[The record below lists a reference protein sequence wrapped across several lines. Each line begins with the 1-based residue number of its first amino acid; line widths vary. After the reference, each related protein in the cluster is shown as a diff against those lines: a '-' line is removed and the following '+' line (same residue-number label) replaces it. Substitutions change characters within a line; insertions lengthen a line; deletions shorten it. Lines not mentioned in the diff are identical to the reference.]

1 MNNLSISN
9 VINIS
14 VAQPGAGLGEYNT
27 SNLALFTQEQP
38 GGGFGSSGYKIYLEP
53 SEVADDFGTDSV
65 TYQQALA
72 VFSQQP
78 NILANNGY
86 LVIIPLLVEIQTLN
100 FSGIAASGDFK
111 INFDGDVTAQIDW
124 DDTAAEIQAK
134 VRTLTGLEK
143 AIVTG
148 SIASQSVVIT
158 MYGYYGEAAIVTI
171 TDNDLMTSAPAAVNI
186 TPVETRD
193 GEKLSEAIT
202 RSEELVEYFG
212 IMANDIIPGADMLL
226 AAAVIQTLIKIGFF
240 VQRDP
245 TSIDPGGDLDDL
257 RANNYTRSRGLYYGS
272 DNDTDALLMQAAY
285 AGRGLSTNFDGS
297 LTTQTM
303 HLKDLTGVEADP
315 TIDQTELQKAIDAG
329 ADTYVSIQGVAK
341 VFCSGENE
349 FFDDVYNLLWFIGAL
364 QIAGFNFLAQTS
376 TKIPQTEDGMT
387 ALKTAYR
394 AVCEQ
399 AVTNQYSAPGSWTSP
414 TTFGNQGD
422 FLQNISQRGYY
433 IYSVPVSQQSPADRA
448 ARQAPLV
455 QIALKSAGAIHSSTV
470 IVTVNP

>member
-27 SNLALFTQEQP
+27 SNLALFTHEQP

-53 SEVADDFGTDSV
+53 SEVGEDFGTDSV

-86 LVIIPLLVEIQTLN
+86 LVVIPLLVEIQTLG
-100 FSGIAASGDFK
+100 FSGVAASGDFK

-124 DDTAAEIQAK
+124 DDTADEIQTK

-158 MYGYYGEAAIVTI
+158 MYGYYGEASLVTI
-171 TDNDLMTSAPAAVNI
+171 TDNDLMTVAPAAITV
-186 TPVETRD
+186 TPVQTRD
-193 GEKLSEAIT
+193 GEKLDEAIT
-202 RSEELVEYFG
+202 RTEELVEYFG
-212 IMANDIIPGADMLL
+212 IMASAIIDGADMLL
-226 AAAVIQTLIKIGFF
+226 AAAVIQTEIKIGFF
-240 VQRDP
+240 VQRASA
-245 TSIDPGGDLDDL
+245 SIDPGGDLDDL
-257 RANNYTRSRGLYYGS
+257 RSNNYTRSRGLYYGS

-303 HLKDLTGVEADP
+303 HLKDLTGVDADP
-315 TIDQTELQKAIDAG
+315 TIDQT
-329 ADTYVSIQGVAK
+329 
-341 VFCSGENE
+341 
-349 FFDDVYNLLWFIGAL
+349 AL
-364 QIAGFNFLAQTS
+364 QIG
-376 TKIPQTEDGMT
+376 
-387 ALKTAYR
+387 R
-394 AVCEQ
+394 AHV
-399 AVTNQYSAPGSWTSP
+399 
-414 TTFGNQGD
+414 
-422 FLQNISQRGYY
+422 
-433 IYSVPVSQQSPADRA
+433 
-448 ARQAPLV
+448 
-455 QIALKSAGAIHSSTV
+455 
-470 IVTVNP
+470 